1 VFWQLPLD
9 AKLKYFEIEKNIV
22 NLKNRPDAKTR
33 KSELDNLLK
42 FLGANPI
49 EKVDKAFRAEYKKG
63 ILEYLE
69 LS

>member
-1 VFWQLPLD
+1 L
-9 AKLKYFEIEKNIV
+9 E
-22 NLKNRPDAKTR
+22 
-33 KSELDNLLK
+33 

-49 EKVDKAFRAEYKKG
+49 EKVNKAFREKFKAG